1 MRGKG
6 KSTIVWLLMG
16 MLVLGLGGFGVTN
29 FSGGTADI
37 GAVGKVSISAQD
49 YARALRSEM
58 QDFSAR
64 AGRQI
69 TAVEAKAI
77 GLDRAALGRL
87 YTAAALEAEA
97 NRVGVSVGDKAVADQ
112 IANISTFRG
121 LNGRFDRNLYADRL
135 RSEGLRE
142 AEFEQDL
149 RMDMAGLILQD
160 AALAGVSA
168 PQPVVAQTQGWL
180 LETRDIHWR
189 ELTAEDLP
197 APVATPDDATLQAW
211 HQANAEKFTSPEI
224 RKITYVWLVP
234 EMLEGE
240 VEVDEQALRDL
251 YQERIEE
258 FQQPERRMVER
269 LVFPTM
275 AAAEEAKARI
285 DRGEITFEQLA
296 GERGLTLGDIDL
308 GEVSE
313 AELGAAG
320 PAVFALDQPGV
331 AGPASSDLGPALFSM
346 NAILEP
352 LNIPF
357 EQARTDLRLEAAID
371 RARRQIEERSGE
383 FADLLAGGA
392 TLEDMAKETP
402 MKLGQI
408 DWSTGAE
415 ADPNGIDAYPEFRQ
429 RAAELTE
436 KDFPELFET
445 EDGGV
450 FALRLDK
457 IEPPAL
463 IPFDEVRERVAED
476 WTRNEIH
483 RQLLALAE
491 EQRVA
496 AEAAAEPGIEP
507 APAAATA
514 PVAQAIGAAATG
526 GGAAGTG
533 TEAVAS
539 NGATAEPKPTPD
551 PGAPVTGL
559 ARGGFISGVPQ
570 EVVTQAFEIAAEGS
584 TEVAD
589 AENRV
594 FLVTLDKIHPAA
606 TEGDEAAQIRDT
618 IDARLTDSL
627 RQDVFD
633 YFTRAL
639 QAQGGATVNQTAVE
653 AVNAQVQ

>member
-29 FSGGTADI
+29 FSGGSADI
-37 GAVGKVSISAQD
+37 GSVGDVGISSQD
-49 YARALRSEM
+49 YARTLRAEM

-64 AGRQI
+64 TGRQI
-69 TAVEAKAI
+69 SAAEAKAI
-77 GLDRAALGRL
+77 GVDQAALARL

-97 NRVGVSVGDKAVADQ
+97 NRVGVSVGDKAVAEQ
-112 IANISTFRG
+112 ITGMSAFRG
-121 LNGRFDRNLYADRL
+121 MNGQFDRNIYADAL
-135 RSEGLRE
+135 RREGMRE
-142 AEFEQDL
+142 AEFEHDL
-149 RMDMAGLILQD
+149 RMDLARLILQR
-160 AALAGVSA
+160 AALAGVEA
-168 PQPVVAQTQGWL
+168 PQPVVALTQGWL

-197 APVATPDDATLQAW
+197 APVAAPDEATLQAW
-211 HQANAEKFTSPEI
+211 HKANADRFTAPEI
-224 RKITYVWLVP
+224 RKITYVWLTP
-234 EMLEGE
+234 EMLEDE

-251 YQERIEE
+251 YQDRIDE

-269 LVFPTM
+269 LVFPTV

-285 DRGEITFEQLA
+285 DRGEVTFEQLA
-296 GERGLTLGDIDL
+296 AERGLTLADIDL
-308 GEVSE
+308 GEVSQ

-320 PAVFALDQPGV
+320 EAVFALDQPGV
-331 AGPASSDLGPALFSM
+331 AGPASSELGPALFSM

-352 LNIPF
+352 LDIPF
-357 EQARTDLRLEAAID
+357 EQARDDLRLEAAVD

-392 TLEDMAKETP
+392 TLEDMARDTP
-402 MKLGQI
+402 MRLGQI
-408 DWSTGAE
+408 DWSAGAE
-415 ADPNGIDAYPEFRQ
+415 ADPDGIDAYPEFRQ
-429 RAAELTE
+429 RAAQLTE

-450 FALRLDK
+450 FALRLD
-457 IEPPAL
+457 ELVPPAL
-463 IPFDEVRERVAED
+463 IPFEEVRDRVAED
-476 WTRNEIH
+476 WTRNETH

-491 EQRVA
+491 ERRVE
-496 AEAAAEPGIEP
+496 AEAAAEPGIGP

-514 PVAQAIGAAATG
+514 PVAQALGAAAPVSG
-526 GGAAGTG
+526 DAEAAAADKPAPAPGT
-533 TEAVAS
+533 
-539 NGATAEPKPTPD
+539 P
-551 PGAPVTGL
+551 APNL
-559 ARGGFISGVPQ
+559 SRGGFINGVPQ
-570 EVVTQAFEIAAEGS
+570 DVVAQAFEIAEEGA
-584 TEVAD
+584 TEVVD

-606 TEGDEAAQIRDT
+606 TDGEEGAQIRAG
-618 IDARLTDSL
+618 ISARLADSL

-633 YFTRAL
+633 YFARAL
-639 QAQGGATVNQTAVE
+639 QAQGGVTLNQTAVD